1 MIPTSG
7 SDPPHNCISVGR
19 YGEMIYRQQR
29 GSWERKHKKVDEN
42 IWEILF
48 NNIWGMIRTIFKVL
62 SCEAHSGGTAS
73 REENFCYLRLIIS
86 TKGVLGQIVRFM
98 VYEQCQN
105 RFRFQIQRWKGH
117 IPFVVLAKIFHEF
130 DLFIRSLK
138 YWGKNISGKEID
150 CISLS
155 SVLKKF

>member
-1 MIPTSG
+1 MIPTSV
-7 SDPPHNCISVGR
+7 SDPPHNCISVRR
-19 YGEMIYRQQR
+19 YGEMIFRPWR
-29 GSWERKHKKVDEN
+29 GLWEWKHKKLDEN
-42 IWEILF
+42 IWGILF

-86 TKGVLGQIVRFM
+86 TKVFLGKIFRFM

-105 RFRFQIQRWKGH
+105 RFRFQVHRWKGH
-117 IPFVVLAKIFHEF
+117 IPFVVLTKIFHEF
-130 DLFIRSLK
+130 EFLISSLK
-138 YWGKNISGKEID
+138 YWGENISGKEIG

>member
-7 SDPPHNCISVGR
+7 SDPPYNCIFVRR
-19 YGEMIYRQQR
+19 YGEMIFRPWR
-29 GSWERKHKKVDEN
+29 GLWERKHKKLNEN

-86 TKGVLGQIVRFM
+86 TKGVLGKIFRFM

-105 RFRFQIQRWKGH
+105 RFRFQVQRWKGH

-130 DLFIRSLK
+130 DLFISSLK
-138 YWGKNISGKEID
+138 YWGKHISGKEIG

>member
-7 SDPPHNCISVGR
+7 SDPPYNCIFVRR
-19 YGEMIYRQQR
+19 YGEMIFRPWR
-29 GSWERKHKKVDEN
+29 GLWERKHKKLNEN

-86 TKGVLGQIVRFM
+86 TKGVLGKIFRFM

-105 RFRFQIQRWKGH
+105 RFRFQVQRWKGH

-130 DLFIRSLK
+130 GFFISSLK
-138 YWGKNISGKEID
+138 
-150 CISLS
+150 
-155 SVLKKF
+155 